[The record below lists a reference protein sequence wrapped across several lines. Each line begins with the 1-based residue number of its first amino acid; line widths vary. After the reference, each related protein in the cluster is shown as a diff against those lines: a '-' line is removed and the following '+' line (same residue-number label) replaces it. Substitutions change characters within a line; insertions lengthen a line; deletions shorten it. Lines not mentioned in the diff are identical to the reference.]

1 MFSRATYGF
10 GFVLWFASWYLPG
23 WSQERAPILVF
34 RFTNGQEHKLSEYQ
48 GKVVILNFWAT
59 WCVPCQH
66 EMPLLAAAQKHYG
79 DRGIVVIGAS
89 VDDEKTR
96 EKVGPFATKYKINFL
111 LMLTANTENMKALG
125 LGEIIPAT
133 AFVDKDGRVAT
144 RVLGEL
150 SKSDLNHRIEWMLG
164 NRRGKGPPALVNNLG
179 K

>member
-1 MFSRATYGF
+1 M
-10 GFVLWFASWYLPG
+10 
-23 WSQERAPILVF
+23 
-34 RFTNGQEHKLSEYQ
+34 
-48 GKVVILNFWAT
+48 
-59 WCVPCQH
+59 
-66 EMPLLAAAQKHYG
+66 
-79 DRGIVVIGAS
+79 
-89 VDDEKTR
+89 DDEKTR